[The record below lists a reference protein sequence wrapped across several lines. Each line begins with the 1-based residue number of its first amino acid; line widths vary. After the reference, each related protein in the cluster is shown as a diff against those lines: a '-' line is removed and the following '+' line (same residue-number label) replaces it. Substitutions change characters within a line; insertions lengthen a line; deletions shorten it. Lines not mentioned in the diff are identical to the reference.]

1 MKTAKKLII
10 QQFISIEAKN
20 LKVQIKT
27 YDEYLMT

>member
-10 QQFISIEAKN
+10 QQFISIEAKH